1 MESNHVSGN
10 DKTEILLK
18 VALLH
23 RLIVLFLKR
32 VSKLLK
38 FQIFFLIICTHT
50 KTTNVMHLFQLTPLI
65 VNFD

>member
-38 FQIFFLIICTHT
+38 FQFFS
-50 KTTNVMHLFQLTPLI
+50 
-65 VNFD
+65 